1 MSGPEYGLL
10 HTPSPEIS
18 EQAAIRYPSSDAPPS
33 RVNLYQMQNH
43 HQLPT
48 WEVLTVDGT
57 PNRTTGGGGAKRTH
71 DEYSVDEFFTDVKKR
86 RVAPSYDPCTLFVIS
101 HH

>member
-1 MSGPEYGLL
+1 MPGPEYGLL

-18 EQAAIRYPSSDAPPS
+18 EQAAIRYPSSDAPSS

-57 PNRTTGGGGAKRTH
+57 PNRTTGGGAKRTH

-86 RVAPSYDPCTLFVIS
+86 RVAPSYDPCTLSVIS
-101 HH
+101 YH